1 MGLSIGIVIA
11 SLVLAIPATVQAGV
25 FQVHGH
31 RILVIKVSIIS
42 MVSIIDSS
50 QLSITGLSI
59 TVCCRTIPQMVGSSR
74 RSAAAGTCTR

>member
-31 RILVIKVSIIS
+31 RILIKISIIS
-42 MVSIIDSS
+42 TVSMIDSS
-50 QLSITGLSI
+50 
-59 TVCCRTIPQMVGSSR
+59 
-74 RSAAAGTCTR
+74 

>member
-31 RILVIKVSIIS
+31 RILVIKISIISTVSIIY
-42 MVSIIDSS
+42 D
-50 QLSITGLSI
+50 
-59 TVCCRTIPQMVGSSR
+59 
-74 RSAAAGTCTR
+74 

>member
-31 RILVIKVSIIS
+31 RILVIKISTISTVS
-42 MVSIIDSS
+42 MIDSS
-50 QLSITGLSI
+50 
-59 TVCCRTIPQMVGSSR
+59 
-74 RSAAAGTCTR
+74 